1 MWTFFFLKWKKRNH
15 VEVRMKNRKI
25 PLFFRHLKLLFWQ
38 FFSIKITFSFFE
50 ISLKRWGSKHF
61 STEGFPQKFFD
72 LKKISRITTVLIKFE
87 RILHAE
93 TIFRKVAIRVSVPD
107 TFDNR
112 WEHAQIMFQ
121 TGWNFVKTSIFVN
134 ILLLSEKIFNRF

>member
-1 MWTFFFLKWKKRNH
+1 MFFTKKLKNLTKSYLRINANFFFLKWKKRNH

-50 ISLKRWGSKHF
+50 ISLKRGGSKHF
-61 STEGFPQKFFD
+61 STEGFAQKFFN
-72 LKKISRITTVLIKFE
+72 LKNISRISGVLIKFK

-93 TIFRKVAIRVSVPD
+93 SIFKKGIIRVSVPN

-121 TGWNFVKTSIFVN
+121 TG
-134 ILLLSEKIFNRF
+134 

>member
-1 MWTFFFLKWKKRNH
+1 MLKSEW
-15 VEVRMKNRKI
+15 KNREN

-38 FFSIKITFSFFE
+38 FFSVKIIFSFFE
-50 ISLKRWGSKHF
+50 ISLKRGGSKHF

-72 LKKISRITTVLIKFE
+72 LKKILQISGVLIKFE

-93 TIFRKVAIRVSVPD
+93 TIFRKVVIRVSVPD

-121 TGWNFVKTSIFVN
+121 TGWNFAKTSIFVN
-134 ILLLSEKIFNRF
+134 ILLLFEKIINKF